1 MSWTSALTAANQ
13 LTLLRM
19 LLVAPF
25 VLTYLYNMYG
35 WALALFLFAAAT
47 DMLDGLIARRTGQQT
62 TLGAWLDPMAD
73 KLLILSMVVVLTLP
87 SEAPNRLPLWLT
99 ILVISRDV
107 AIVMTVA
114 VINLAVGHRTFKPS
128 PLGKLATAVFL
139 ATGVAILVANYIGRP
154 EPLVWA
160 FIYASLVI
168 TLASAV
174 DYVFRVITVIRE
186 Q

>member
-25 VLTYLYNMYG
+25 VLTVLYDMYG
-35 WALALFLFAAAT
+35 WALAIFLLAAVT

-62 TLGAWLDPMAD
+62 TLGAWLDPVAD
-73 KLLILSMVVVLTLP
+73 KLLIFSMVVVLTLP
-87 SEAPNRLPLWLT
+87 SGAPNHLPLWLT
-99 ILVISRDV
+99 VLMISRDV
-107 AIVMTVA
+107 AIVATVA

-128 PLGKLATAVFL
+128 PLGKLATAIFL
-139 ATGVAILVANYIGRP
+139 STGVAVLVANYLDREMPI
-154 EPLVWA
+154 VWA
-160 FIYASLVI
+160 FIYTSLTV
-168 TLASAV
+168 TLASAI
-174 DYVFRVITVIRE
+174 DYVFRVAKVMRE